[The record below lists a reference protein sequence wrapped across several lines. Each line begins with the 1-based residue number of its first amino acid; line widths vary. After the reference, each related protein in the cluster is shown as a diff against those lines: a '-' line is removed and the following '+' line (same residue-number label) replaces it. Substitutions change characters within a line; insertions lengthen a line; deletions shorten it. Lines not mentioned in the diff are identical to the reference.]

1 MTTLKHNSQGNRPS
15 PFRFLVFL
23 IALLG
28 TSVCVAQ
35 TIRPVLSEHATTA
48 KGRVELI
55 NDSTVPLTLIVSPKS
70 FEVSETGEISYGAIV
85 RGREGD

>member
-1 MTTLKHNSQGNRPS
+1 MTTPKHNSQGNRPS

-28 TSVCVAQ
+28 ATVC
-35 TIRPVLSEHATTA
+35 T
-48 KGRVELI
+48 EL
-55 NDSTVPLTLIVSPKS
+55 T
-70 FEVSETGEISYGAIV
+70 ETGEISRGEIV

>member
-28 TSVCVAQ
+28 TSVC
-35 TIRPVLSEHATTA
+35 
-48 KGRVELI
+48 KEL
-55 NDSTVPLTLIVSPKS
+55 
-70 FEVSETGEISYGAIV
+70 SETGEISRGEIV

>member
-1 MTTLKHNSQGNRPS
+1 RNSMSNSTRDSMTTLKHNSQGNRPS

-28 TSVCVAQ
+28 TSVC
-35 TIRPVLSEHATTA
+35 
-48 KGRVELI
+48 KEL
-55 NDSTVPLTLIVSPKS
+55 
-70 FEVSETGEISYGAIV
+70 SETGEISRGEIV